1 MELKLIPVLN
11 IEITFAFSLLNKDKG
26 FTGTLNFK
34 TVANRLNDSLVTVS
48 ADNAFYNALFDG
60 LFDKQ
65 LNEKDEIQYNSLFE
79 RVSGLEVT
87 IENTETGETTEY
99 YFSSLYSKEAV
110 MDCDIMIAEML
121 KKFNK

>member
-1 MELKLIPVLN
+1 MELKLTPVLN
-11 IEITFAFSLLNKDKG
+11 IEITFTFSLLNKDKG
-26 FTGTLNFK
+26 FNGTLNFK

-48 ADNAFYNALFDG
+48 ADNAFYNALFNG
-60 LFDKQ
+60 LFDEQ
-65 LNEKDEIQYNSLFE
+65 LDAKDEMQYNSLFE

-87 IENTETGETTEY
+87 IENTETEETTEY

-121 KKFNK
+121 KEFNK

>member
-1 MELKLIPVLN
+1 MELKLTPVLN
-11 IEITFAFSLLNKDKG
+11 IEITFTFSLLNKDKG
-26 FTGTLNFK
+26 FNGTLNFK

-48 ADNAFYNALFDG
+48 ADNAFYNALFNG
-60 LFDKQ
+60 LFDEQ
-65 LNEKDEIQYNSLFE
+65 LDAKDEMQYNSLFK

-87 IENTETGETTEY
+87 IENTVTGETTEY

-121 KKFNK
+121 KEFNK

>member
-1 MELKLIPVLN
+1 MELKLTPVLN
-11 IEITFAFSLLNKDKG
+11 IEINFTFSIINKEKG

-48 ADNAFYNALFDG
+48 ADNAFYNALFNG
-60 LFDKQ
+60 LFDEQ
-65 LNEKDEIQYNSLFE
+65 LDVKDEMQYNSLFE

-121 KKFNK
+121 KEFNK